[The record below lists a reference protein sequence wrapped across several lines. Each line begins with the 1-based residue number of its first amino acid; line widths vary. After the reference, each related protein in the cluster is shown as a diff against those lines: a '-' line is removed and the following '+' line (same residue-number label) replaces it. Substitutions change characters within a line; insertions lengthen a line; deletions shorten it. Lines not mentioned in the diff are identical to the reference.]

1 MIDFLN
7 HLILK
12 PFVNLIQTEKDS
24 ATLQRFI
31 ADDEGNIVGK
41 ACLSGEA
48 CQINTHKNC

>member
-31 ADDEGNIVGK
+31 TDVGK

-48 CQINTHKNC
+48 CKINTYKNC